1 MIAFHEINEIITS
14 LVELSGVGV
23 CFYDLENFFKYHSN
37 GEREHVGHYCELC
50 RSVRLLTGGRE
61 CCERSDKQ
69 EALEL
74 AAAYRE
80 PFFFKCHI
88 GLRELVVP
96 IFAADRLRGVIFLG
110 QCRIEGETSP
120 EEVGEAAQKLGG
132 DAETF
137 ASLCR
142 DLPEISRANLLSMG
156 KIVQLYFKNITVEGI
171 FNGETDDTI
180 GMPMPERVADYV
192 RKSYMKEITPRQ
204 IAERFFVNQSNL
216 AREFR
221 TAYGCTVT
229 DYINRIRCENGARL
243 LSGTSLP
250 IASIALNVGYADA
263 NYFTRMFARE
273 YDCTPREYR
282 RKNA

>member
-1 MIAFHEINEIITS
+1 MLHGKIA
-14 LVELSGVGV
+14 GM
-23 CFYDLENFFKYHSN
+23 
-37 GEREHVGHYCELC
+37 
-50 RSVRLLTGGRE
+50 GG
-61 CCERSDKQ
+61 DI
-69 EALEL
+69 L
-74 AAAYRE
+74 AKLKVILRAARIV
-80 PFFFKCHI
+80 I
-88 GLRELVVP
+88 GLIALAHQRIGDVRVRNVEAYERGHIV
-96 IFAADRLRGVIFLG
+96 FARRRFQPRQLILA
-110 QCRIEGETSP
+110 
-120 EEVGEAAQKLGG
+120 EAGG

-142 DLPEISRANLLSMG
+142 ELPEISRANLLSMG

-180 GMPMPERVADYV
+180 GMPMPERVAYYV
-192 RKSYMKEITPRQ
+192 RHCYMREITPRQ
-204 IAERFFVNQSNL
+204 IAERFFVNQSYL

-273 YDCTPREYR
+273 YGLTPREYR
-282 RKNA
+282 RKNS